1 MPETKNKMKKNTW
14 VLSLVWLVTTF
25 TVYAQKPVSELTMVY
40 DITVETNSDKPQMA
54 NMFNGATTTIYLK
67 GASNRT
73 EAVTSLGTSTTIYD
87 GKTKSAVVLK
97 EYGNQKILVRMTA
110 QNWLDANKKYDG
122 IVFTKTTETKTIAG
136 YNCTKS
142 TGTLQDGTEIIIYT
156 TKDIIPE
163 SKEYNNNQFKNAEG
177 LVLEFQF
184 SVSGTKITNTA
195 SKVTIGTVSAIKFD
209 IPKTGYREMTYE
221 ESKGK

>member
-1 MPETKNKMKKNTW
+1 MPETKISMKKSTW
-14 VLSLVWLVTTF
+14 ILSLVLAITGF
-25 TVYAQKPVSELTMVY
+25 MGYAQKPISELTMVY

-97 EYGNQKILVRMTA
+97 EYGNQKLLVRMTA
-110 QNWLDANKKYDG
+110 QNWLDANKKYEG
-122 IVFTKTTETKTIAG
+122 IVFTKTEETKTIAG

-142 TGTLQDGTEIIIYT
+142 TGKLQDGTDIIIYT
-156 TKDIIPE
+156 TKEIVPE
-163 SKEYNNNQFKNAEG
+163 SKDYNNNQFKNAEG

-195 SKVTIGTVSAIKFD
+195 SKVIIGVVSNAKFD

-221 ESKGK
+221 ESKAK